1 MSVIYQQV
9 KKINMSGGEESNFIA
24 GQEIGINKVGNT
36 YTISNTAEAL
46 LDVNS
51 SSAGLTINKDDP
63 RNPELE
69 LKLAAGNNVD
79 FQTTTENFLVISS
92 SAPLN
97 TPPVER
103 IKDSQTLP
111 AIVRNLIVSEA
122 ATGPVVI
129 TLPAA
134 SDFPVDNDLFYKF
147 AIGNFSEQDVIIQ
160 IADGSSF
167 INSSQ
172 KVVLKANPTRPYKAY
187 LNACNFP
194 AAGNFP
200 AKSAWEK
207 EAGVLCKFKAR
218 FTGSVPMS
226 TFNTPTPIAFREG
239 NETDND
245 TVFELD
251 PADDT
256 NILINASCSLQAA
269 FDSTIDAA
277 GFSPTY
283 NVELYVQITRNG
295 AVLPT
300 DPYTRIKTGN
310 FGGEDS
316 AITKVVDFDV
326 FAGDQLKII
335 QYVTNNAGSS
345 TQGNHIAANLFL
357 RAFV

>member
-9 KKINMSGGEESNFIA
+9 KKINITGGDPVEIVGGTGIQVQQA
-24 GQEIGINKVGNT
+24 GST
-36 YTISNTAEAL
+36 YTITNTAP
-46 LDVNS
+46 
-51 SSAGLTINKDDP
+51 LT
-63 RNPELE
+63 
-69 LKLAAGNNVD
+69 
-79 FQTTTENFLVISS
+79 S
-92 SAPLN
+92 
-97 TPPVER
+97 PPVER
-103 IKDSQTLP
+103 INQSEVLTPTAKN
-111 AIVRNLIVSEA
+111 IIVSTA
-122 ATGPVVI
+122 ATTPI
-129 TLPAA
+129 NIILPAA
-134 SDFPVDNDLFYKF
+134 SLFPVNSDLYYRFV
-147 AIGNFSEQDVIIQ
+147 IGNFSNQDVTIEIS
-160 IADGSSF
+160 DGSSF
-167 INSSQ
+167 INSSR
-172 KVVLKANPTRPYKAY
+172 KVVLKANPTRPYKAI

-194 AAGNFP
+194 SSNGFP
-200 AKSAWEK
+200 AISVWEK

-218 FTGSVPMS
+218 FTGSVPMT

-239 NETDND
+239 NETDNN

-251 PADDT
+251 PTDDT
-256 NILINASCSLQAA
+256 NILINASCSLQSA
-269 FDSTIDAA
+269 FDSTIDSI

-295 AVLPT
+295 IVLPI

-335 QYVTNNAGSS
+335 QSVSNAPGTP